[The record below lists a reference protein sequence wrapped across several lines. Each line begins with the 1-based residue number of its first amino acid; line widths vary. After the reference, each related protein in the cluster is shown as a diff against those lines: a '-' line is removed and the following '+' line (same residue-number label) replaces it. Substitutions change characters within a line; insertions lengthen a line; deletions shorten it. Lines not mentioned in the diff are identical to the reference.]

1 MLEQEVTIAR
11 NGTVVA
17 ADGSLRIIETMFSS
31 VCDLS
36 SDHAELVA
44 RLHPLKKRV
53 LDRVLG
59 AGRPGSAEPA
69 QRVAIELHVNMLHG
83 GGVKVIDYATL
94 AHRRFGNIL
103 GDAHGRG
110 FEPGAEPVIRQL
122 ADKSFRLLFHAMPP
136 RRHALGAAFDVD
148 HFSEQLVA
156 QCDADIFHDDR
167 DVFYIARSARAE
179 DIREIFG
186 FLRDYKGPPPR
197 RSGLMF

>member
-31 VCDLS
+31 VCDLVN
-36 SDHAELVA
+36 DHAELVA

-53 LDRVLG
+53 LDQVL
-59 AGRPGSAEPA
+59 ADSRQSSAPP
-69 QRVAIELHVNMLHG
+69 VHIELHVNNLHG

-94 AHRRFGNIL
+94 AHVRFGNII
-103 GDAHGRG
+103 GDAHGRS

-122 ADKSFRLLFHAMPP
+122 TDKSFRLLFHAMPP

-148 HFSEQLVA
+148 HFSEQLLK
-156 QCDADIFHDDR
+156 QCGADIFHDDR
-167 DVFYIARSARAE
+167 DVFYVARSARAA
-179 DIREIFG
+179 DIVEIFT
-186 FLRDYKGPPPR
+186 FLRDYKGPPR